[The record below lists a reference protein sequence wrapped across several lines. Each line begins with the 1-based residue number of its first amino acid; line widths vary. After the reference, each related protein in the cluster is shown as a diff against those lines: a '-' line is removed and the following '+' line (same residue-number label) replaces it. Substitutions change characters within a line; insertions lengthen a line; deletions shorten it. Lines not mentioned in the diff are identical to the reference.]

1 MVAKRAMP
9 LARRARTRAES
20 LPVVAL
26 SKVNHF
32 SRYGPRLSLNLFSQ
46 IKFYQK
52 VNSKSQETTETF
64 TDVQILLK

>member
-1 MVAKRAMP
+1 MVAQRAMP

-32 SRYGPRLSLNLFSQ
+32 SRYGPR
-46 IKFYQK
+46 
-52 VNSKSQETTETF
+52 QEFEF
-64 TDVQILLK
+64 V

>member
-1 MVAKRAMP
+1 MIAKRAMP

-32 SRYGPRLSLNLFSQ
+32 SRYGPRQELELARLNF
-46 IKFYQK
+46 ITK
-52 VNSKSQETTETF
+52 
-64 TDVQILLK
+64 